1 MQKEVH
7 VDIMMVILITCL
19 CLASFVLGMIA
30 MAILLHPYRKEVQRA
45 QLRDATRRQLRDQLR
60 ELDR

>member
-1 MQKEVH
+1 M
-7 VDIMMVILITCL
+7 DLTTLTLIVSL

-30 MAILLHPYRKEVQRA
+30 MAILLHPYRKEFKRA
-45 QLRDATRRQLRDQLR
+45 QLRDVTRRQLHDQLR